1 MECKWKTQGVLH
13 TSSHVF
19 PSSRSSPWEM
29 ICSVPGALVL
39 LGDSLCSPALY
50 PQGCSGCRGW
60 VSTLCRE
67 TCVSL
72 ALAEGFEEL
81 RKDFDLSS
89 YFPEQGSLSPGALVF
104 LPCWAVASD
113 HRYPGCQLCFG
124 GVEEW
129 RVEVGA
135 EFCLELVLWD
145 NFNIKNSQ
153 LKDQPKFKKKKRS
166 KIA

>member
-1 MECKWKTQGVLH
+1 
-13 TSSHVF
+13 
-19 PSSRSSPWEM
+19 M
-29 ICSVPGALVL
+29 ICSVPGAVVL
-39 LGDSLCSPALY
+39 LGDSLCSPALC
-50 PQGCSGCRGW
+50 PRGCSGCRGW
-60 VSTLCRE
+60 VLREESTLCRV

-89 YFPEQGSLSPGALVF
+89 YFPEQGFLSPGALVF

-135 EFCLELVLWD
+135 EFCLDLVLWD

-153 LKDQPKFKKKKRS
+153 LKDQPKLKKKIKS